1 MVLNISP
8 VPRDGGDRVSAEAY
22 ETGDAAAGSV
32 GARARKPAADGSDEN
47 LPIAS
52 QKVIDVSLDAVVD
65 LQRRRVLVLDE
76 LGQGRYRRIVER
88 NGGRHLDPEHVNDPA
103 ADLHTA

>member
-32 GARARKPAADGSDEN
+32 GARTRKPAADGSDEN

-52 QKVIDVSLDAVVD
+52 QKVIDDSLDAVVD
-65 LQRRRVLVLDE
+65 F
-76 LGQGRYRRIVER
+76 
-88 NGGRHLDPEHVNDPA
+88 NGVAYSSSMNLAR
-103 ADLHTA
+103 ADIDG